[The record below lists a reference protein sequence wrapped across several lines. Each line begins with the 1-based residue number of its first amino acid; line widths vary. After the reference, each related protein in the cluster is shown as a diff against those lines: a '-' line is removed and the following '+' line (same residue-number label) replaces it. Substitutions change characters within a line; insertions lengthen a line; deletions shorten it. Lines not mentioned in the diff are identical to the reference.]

1 MGAHGYNQLFHT
13 GVNAIA
19 ALKAL
24 HEKEHSA
31 SR

>member
-1 MGAHGYNQLFHT
+1 MGAHGYNQMFRT
-13 GVNAIA
+13 EINAIA